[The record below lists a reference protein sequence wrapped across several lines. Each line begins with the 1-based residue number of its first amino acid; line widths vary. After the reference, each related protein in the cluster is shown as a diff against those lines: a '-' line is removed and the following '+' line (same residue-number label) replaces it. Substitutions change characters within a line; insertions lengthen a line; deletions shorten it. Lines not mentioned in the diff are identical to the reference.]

1 MRLNDRQQQLLV
13 MLERSGE
20 VKVAALKETFGVTE
34 MTIRRDLEKLEL
46 AGYVK
51 RTFGG
56 AIPASK
62 DVAIGERTGVMTEE
76 KQAIGRAAAALVR
89 ENDSIFIDGGTTT
102 LYVAR
107 HLKPGMNVTVVTNA
121 LNIAME
127 LLEKRIATVVTG
139 GMALE
144 ATSTLVG
151 PGTVEAIGKMAF
163 DRVFLGATGLTAK
176 HGFSN
181 SNMHEAEIKRMAI
194 AKASE
199 VNVVIDHT
207 KFGAKELFSFADI
220 ADVHRIIASRLPDGE
235 LQTACQESGT
245 ALLIA
250 DKMFESNK
258 FIDTGIENQ

>member
-1 MRLNDRQQQLLV
+1 MSLNDRQRQLLG
-13 MLERSGE
+13 MLESAGE
-20 VKVAALKETFGVTE
+20 VKVGGLKEHFGVTE
-34 MTIRRDLEKLEL
+34 MTIRRDLEKLEQ

-56 AIPASK
+56 AILASK
-62 DVAIGERTGVMTEE
+62 DVAIGDRTGVMTDE
-76 KQAIGRAAAALVR
+76 KQAVGRAAASLVK
-89 ENDSIFIDGGTTT
+89 ENEAVFIDGGTTT

-107 HLKPGMNVTVVTNA
+107 YLKAEQNGTVVTNA

-127 LLEKRIATVVTG
+127 LLERRITTVVTG

-181 SNMHEAEIKRMAI
+181 SNLYEAEIKRMAI
-194 AKASE
+194 AQAAE
-199 VNVVIDHT
+199 VNVVLDHT
-207 KFGAKELFSFADI
+207 KYGAKELFSFA
-220 ADVHRIIASRLPDGE
+220 ALGEAHRIIADAQPDGE
-235 LQTACQESGT
+235 LLQACRDQGVEIWVASHHV
-245 ALLIA
+245 
-250 DKMFESNK
+250 
-258 FIDTGIENQ
+258 

>member
-1 MRLNDRQQQLLV
+1 MTISMNERQQQLLG
-13 MLERSGE
+13 MLENSGE
-20 VKVAALKETFGVTE
+20 VKVAGLKETFGVTE

-56 AIPASK
+56 AILASK
-62 DVAIGERTGVMTEE
+62 DVALQDRSVVMTEE
-76 KQAIGRAAAALVR
+76 KNRIGRAAAALVI

-107 HLKPGMNVTVVTNA
+107 HLRAGMNITVVTNA

-127 LLEKRIATVVTG
+127 LLERGITTVVTG

-144 ATSTLVG
+144 TTSTLVG

-163 DRVFLGATGLTAK
+163 DRVFLGATGITAK

-181 SNMHEAEIKRMAI
+181 SNMYEAEIKRMAI
-194 AKASE
+194 VQATE
-199 VNVVIDHT
+199 VNVVVDHT
-207 KFGAKELFSFADI
+207 KYGAKELFSFAPLS
-220 ADVHRIIASRLPDGE
+220 AVHRVICDQLPEQSLIEACRENGLE
-235 LQTACQESGT
+235 LLEA
-245 ALLIA
+245 
-250 DKMFESNK
+250 
-258 FIDTGIENQ
+258 

>member
-1 MRLNDRQQQLLV
+1 MSLNERQRKLLA
-13 MLERSGE
+13 MLANTGE

-56 AIPASK
+56 AIMASK
-62 DVAIGERTGVMTEE
+62 DVAIGDRTGVRTEE
-76 KQAIGRAAAALVR
+76 KQAIGKAAAALVQ
-89 ENDSIFIDGGTTT
+89 ENDAIFIDGGTTT

-107 HLKPGMNVTVVTNA
+107 YLRADMNLTVVTNA

-127 LLEKRIATVVTG
+127 LLEKRITTVVTG

-151 PGTVEAIGKMAF
+151 PGTIEAIGKMAF

-181 SNMHEAEIKRMAI
+181 SNMYEAEIKRLAI
-194 AKASE
+194 AQATE
-199 VNVVIDHT
+199 ANIVIDHT
-207 KFGAKELFSFADI
+207 KYGAKELFSYAGI
-220 ADVHRIIASRLPDGE
+220 ADVQRIISSERPEEALE
-235 LQTACQESGT
+235 QACRESGT
-245 ALLIA
+245 ELLIA
-250 DKMFESNK
+250 HKDV
-258 FIDTGIENQ
+258 